1 MALSSFAAVSVDSLD
16 QEVRA
21 LVELVRLS
29 RVTVLIAEDGS
40 DKSTVLRSMVMPL
53 LQGDGSG
60 SSREIAVLFDWW
72 KKAPLRVLTARID
85 EALARVVGDAAY
97 AVEDPPSA
105 DRLSA
110 RLAERERTFDC
121 KFVIILDRFEEFLAA
136 APDSDESR
144 EFEAQFV
151 EAVNSPKI
159 HANFVLSLDE
169 RAARGLARLQE
180 RIPGLGDAQVRLS
193 KVVPERASP
202 ASAQP
207 EAPADR
213 LVGSPAPLATTVV
226 DHERHDE
233 IGSPATESETAS
245 AVTADA
251 PQKGSWTRAA
261 TALVV
266 ALLIVSSLALLGI
279 RRAGESEPAPSA
291 AAGVS
296 PSAGASTDAQRE
308 QQETAP
314 AETPSPVTSPP
325 EAARAKDAPPEQAP
339 PEKPPPSAASSS
351 ATMAIPPPAASASEA
366 SGPLLYII
374 IGNEAQR
381 EYAERIIAPLVH
393 RGINVAG
400 IRVAHAGPPVSD
412 LRYFHSADRGE
423 AATINRALDV
433 IGRPAQ
439 RLRYVPGFEHQAPPK
454 NYELWLP
461 AR

>member
-1 MALSSFAAVSVDSLD
+1 LSVDSLE

-40 DKSTVLRSMVMPL
+40 DKSAVLRSMVMPL
-53 LQGDGSG
+53 LQDDRSG
-60 SSREIAVLFDWW
+60 TSREIAVLFDWW
-72 KKAPLRVLTARID
+72 NKAPLAVLKARID

-97 AVEDPPSA
+97 AVGDQASA
-105 DRLSA
+105 DQLAS

-136 APDSDESR
+136 ASDSDEIR

-151 EAVNSPKI
+151 EAVNSPRI

-169 RAARGLARLQE
+169 RAARGLARLHE

-193 KVVPERASP
+193 KVVPERGSP
-202 ASAQP
+202 ASVHP
-207 EAPADR
+207 EASADR
-213 LVGSPAPLATTVV
+213 LVGSPAPVV
-226 DHERHDE
+226 VHHERHDE
-233 IGSPATESETAS
+233 IASLATESEPAS
-245 AVTADA
+245 VAVDV
-251 PQKGSWTRAA
+251 PQKRSWRRTA

-266 ALLIVSSLALLGI
+266 ALLIVSALALLGI
-279 RRAGESEPAPSA
+279 RRAGESDRTTSA
-291 AAGVS
+291 AETASANAGS
-296 PSAGASTDAQRE
+296 STDAQRE
-308 QQETAP
+308 REEKAP
-314 AETPSPVTSPP
+314 AETPSTVTSSP
-325 EAARAKDAPPEQAP
+325 EAAGERDTQPAQAAL
-339 PEKPPPSAASSS
+339 EKPPPAAASSS
-351 ATMAIPPPAASASEA
+351 PSMAIPAPAASASEA
-366 SGPLLYII
+366 PGPLLYII

-381 EYAERIIAPLVH
+381 EYAERIVAPLAH